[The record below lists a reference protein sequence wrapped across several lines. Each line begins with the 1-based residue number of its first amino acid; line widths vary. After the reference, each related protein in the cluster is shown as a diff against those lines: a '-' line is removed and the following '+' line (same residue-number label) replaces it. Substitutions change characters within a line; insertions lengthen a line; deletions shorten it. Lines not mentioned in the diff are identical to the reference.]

1 MQTHTYT
8 HIQVQC
14 QGPGLILSLCFC
26 LCEALRVL
34 LMPAWDTFCFP
45 PISRKHVGWSKL
57 PSIEHLHAY
66 THSQPM
72 VMASWAPEMG
82 SRCTVTLTRIVFF
95 FFVHRVS
102 LELNYLH
109 CKTNQIMSYDN
120 LSKEINK
127 QIKAKCCVM
136 WKVQKKLCTE
146 FTYSTFYCMFEY
158 N

>member
-8 HIQVQC
+8 HIQAQC
-14 QGPGLILSLCFC
+14 QGPGLILSLCYC
-26 LCEALRVL
+26 LCEALYVL

-95 FFVHRVS
+95 CAQSQSWTELPSLQTKPNNVLWQFVQR
-102 LELNYLH
+102 N
-109 CKTNQIMSYDN
+109 KRTNKSKVLCYMKS
-120 LSKEINK
+120 SKETVYWIHI
-127 QIKAKCCVM
+127 QYILLYV
-136 WKVQKKLCTE
+136 WI
-146 FTYSTFYCMFEY
+146 
-158 N
+158 